1 MVNLS
6 GQDLLLELHVTFIEG
21 LANLFIIMKGN
32 DIGNGMLPAVV
43 DDNRTI
49 AVYTLGQMIDHLG
62 EMLLHGLGLN
72 LAYAPGLVERGP
84 GDDAG
89 MIVVLM
95 NDLEPFSGKLFY
107 CIIGILIGGSHLAPY
122 QHALH
127 IAPVQETLVLNLL
140 MFPEAIV
147 SKLMDLVDILDQCLL
162 AGRCQMRILPVTL
175 IQDQPLIQRMTVQK
189 DIGAVNADLSHCKI
203 GTNGIENL
211 AVRYNLKSDIVQI
224 RALRAPGTNAPLH
237 AAVGL
242 AIGLVENVD
251 FRLCMVRS
259 HNRHGLADEHITKGN
274 SGNYHEISSSHCT
287 FRSVD
292 LILDLQC
299 HIMKVRGHFHIIQ
312 TDVGHILGPY
322 GLPDTGGLNVPTA
335 EVLVN
340 PALFSTGLLSVEG
353 VLDLDGQLIFAILH
367 KLCDIKGKTCIATLV
382 VSGISAVHP

>member
-1 MVNLS
+1 
-6 GQDLLLELHVTFIEG
+6 
-21 LANLFIIMKGN
+21 
-32 DIGNGMLPAVV
+32 
-43 DDNRTI
+43 
-49 AVYTLGQMIDHLG
+49 
-62 EMLLHGLGLN
+62 
-72 LAYAPGLVERGP
+72 
-84 GDDAG
+84 
-89 MIVVLM
+89 
-95 NDLEPFSGKLFY
+95 
-107 CIIGILIGGSHLAPY
+107 
-122 QHALH
+122 
-127 IAPVQETLVLNLL
+127 
-140 MFPEAIV
+140 
-147 SKLMDLVDILDQCLL
+147 
-162 AGRCQMRILPVTL
+162 MRIFPVAL
-175 IQDQPLIQRMTVQK
+175 IQDQSLIQRMAVQE

-322 GLPDTGGLNVPTA
+322 GLPDTGGLYIPTT
-335 EVLVN
+335 EILID
-340 PALFSTGLLSVEG
+340 PALFSTGLLSIEG
-353 VLDLDGQLIFAILH
+353 IFHFNDQFVLAILH

-382 VSGISAVHP
+382 VSGVSAVHP